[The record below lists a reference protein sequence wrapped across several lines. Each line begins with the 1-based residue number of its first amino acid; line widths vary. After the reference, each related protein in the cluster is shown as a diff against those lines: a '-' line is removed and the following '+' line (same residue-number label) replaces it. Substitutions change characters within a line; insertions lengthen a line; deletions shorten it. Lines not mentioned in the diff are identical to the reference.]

1 MQLVY
6 EALGWTSSFCCLSS
20 LAHQFHLSLPP
31 PTPGDKLVQL
41 VYEALDAAT
50 QTETAHQE
58 ELAAKRALDKAHVK
72 VRRLLSVRL
81 LLLVRC

>member
-1 MQLVY
+1 M
-6 EALGWTSSFCCLSS
+6 
-20 LAHQFHLSLPP
+20 
-31 PTPGDKLVQL
+31 QL

-72 VRRLLSVRL
+72 VRRLLSVR
-81 LLLVRC
+81 C

>member
-1 MQLVY
+1 M
-6 EALGWTSSFCCLSS
+6 
-20 LAHQFHLSLPP
+20 
-31 PTPGDKLVQL
+31 QL

-72 VRRLLSVRL
+72 VGI
-81 LLLVRC
+81 

>member
-1 MQLVY
+1 MLCCP
-6 EALGWTSSFCCLSS
+6 SS
-20 LAHQFHLSLPP
+20 
-31 PTPGDKLVQL
+31 PTGDKLVQL

-72 VRRLLSVRL
+72 VGI
-81 LLLVRC
+81 